1 LLLSDTSFS
10 LPVQHGQLSPLDLN
24 IIMTGESGPV
34 LPSLPKAMTIAALYG
49 MSIYSSI
56 EILFSIFHQ
65 FKNRKGLYFWS
76 MLIACI
82 GIPVHATAVL
92 LRMFGLAP
100 NAAMCFVIVLGW
112 WTMVTGQAVV
122 LYSRLHLVSDR
133 KKIRWVLIMI
143 VTNFIVLHLPVSAL
157 YLAINIRILDSLTKV
172 FSIYEKIQL
181 SGFFTQECII
191 SGIYIW
197 EASRTLNPIL
207 EFKGP
212 RERKVIRHLIIV
224 NILVVAMDASL
235 LVTEFT
241 NNFEIQ
247 TTYKTVVYSIKLKL
261 EFYVLNQLL
270 IVIQHPTCTC
280 TDSLTSTGR
289 NVDNSNSGL
298 LLGRAAPTLQRA
310 QRSDTAASTQFRLE
324 STHGGPKVDGQEP
337 LNFRVAGYPRRPSSP
352 NPIHESWVR

>member
-1 LLLSDTSFS
+1 
-10 LPVQHGQLSPLDLN
+10 
-24 IIMTGESGPV
+24 M
-34 LPSLPKAMTIAALYG
+34 PKSMTIAALYG
-49 MSIYSSI
+49 ISIYSSI

-76 MLIACI
+76 MLVACI
-82 GIPVHATAVL
+82 SIPIHATAVL

-112 WTMVTGQAVV
+112 WGMVTGQAVV

-143 VTNFIVLHLPVSAL
+143 ATNFTVLHLPVSAL
-157 YLAINIRILDSLTKV
+157 YLAINIHTFTSLTKV

-181 SGFFTQECII
+181 CGFFTQECIV

-212 RERKVIRHLIIV
+212 REKKVIRHLILV
-224 NILVVAMDASL
+224 NALVVAMDASL

-270 IVIQHPTCTC
+270 LVIQNPTCTC
-280 TDSLTSTGR
+280 SDSFSSNGH
-289 NVDNSNSGL
+289 NVDNFDSGL
-298 LLGRAAPTLQRA
+298 LLQRTAPTLQRA
-310 QRSDTAASTQFRLE
+310 KRGDAATSAHFRLE
-324 STHGGPKVDGQEP
+324 STQSAPNVHRQEP
-337 LNFRVAGYPRRPSSP
+337 LNFKVDSYARRLSSP
-352 NPIHESWVR
+352 NPIHESWIR